1 MLLLVFYIGS
11 KIQSLDRSTIKLTS
25 LRGFVADHSF
35 NLLPRV
41 RIPSKTSTLFQFSF
55 KLYTKFVIEL

>member
-41 RIPSKTSTLFQFSF
+41 RIPSKTSTLFQF
-55 KLYTKFVIEL
+55 L